1 VRRVASSDA
10 DRLTAFLR
18 LLAAPVVMIG
28 ETVSS
33 AAPDRGTTVIALAAA
48 LAVYAAAVLVLV
60 WRPTRPTALDFAL
73 PVIDTGFAVALG
85 LASGGVFSLLF
96 LVFLFAPATTAF
108 QLRPRL
114 TLAVTVLSV
123 GAYLVHAL
131 AHPNSS
137 REGAVALAFSRAL
150 YLAWIGAVLVG
161 LSTLLARRERRLADL
176 LQSRKRL
183 VQETLHADER
193 ARARLAGDLH
203 DGVLQSLLAVRY
215 SVEEAADRDPALQ
228 PSVEALTEIA
238 AEMRG
243 VIGELH
249 PRVLEHVGLEAALG
263 SIVRRAAERAP
274 AVVFR
279 LHVDGAG
286 ADRGDRDAELFR
298 SAQELV
304 GNAVAHADASAVDVT
319 LHRGGDWDELVVADD
334 GKGFDTAVLADR
346 LREGHIGLLAL
357 QERIEGVGGTVT
369 VDPAPEYGSTI
380 TVRVPATAAG
390 PAVPGSSSAAD
401 RPSG

>member
-1 VRRVASSDA
+1 
-10 DRLTAFLR
+10 
-18 LLAAPVVMIG
+18 M
-28 ETVSS
+28 
-33 AAPDRGTTVIALAAA
+33 AA
-48 LAVYAAAVLVLV
+48 LALYAGAVLVVV
-60 WRPTRPTALDFAL
+60 WRPTRPAALDIVL
-73 PVIDTGFAVALG
+73 PVVDIGFAVALG

-131 AHPNSS
+131 AHPSSS
-137 REGAVALAFSRAL
+137 RSGAVDVAFARAL

-203 DGVLQSLLAVRY
+203 DGVLQGVLAVRY
-215 SVEEAADRDPALQ
+215 AVEEAAERDPALQ
-228 PSVEALTEIA
+228 TSADALTDIA

-249 PRVLEHVGLEAALG
+249 PRVLEHVGLQAALG
-263 SIVRRAAERAP
+263 AVVRRAASGRRRSRSGSTSRAP
-274 AVVFR
+274 TPAAAT
-279 LHVDGAG
+279 GT
-286 ADRGDRDAELFR
+286 
-298 SAQELV
+298 
-304 GNAVAHADASAVDVT
+304 ASCSG
-319 LHRGGDWDELVVADD
+319 RP
-334 GKGFDTAVLADR
+334 R
-346 LREGHIGLLAL
+346 
-357 QERIEGVGGTVT
+357 
-369 VDPAPEYGSTI
+369 
-380 TVRVPATAAG
+380 
-390 PAVPGSSSAAD
+390 SSSATPSRTPAP
-401 RPSG
+401 RTSTSRCTVAPSGTSWWWPTMAGGSIPACWPSGCGRATSACSRCRSASRAWAER